1 MILHQLLHPN
11 RPTLRVSPRRA
22 SSRNLVTSSKTPKSS
37 RRLRVLPGI
46 VCILAWGF
54 TLVSFTPRADG
65 PVKAPWNR
73 VAREDERQATVNFEE
88 ATRID
93 RSA

>member
-1 MILHQLLHPN
+1 MILHQRLHPN
-11 RPTLRVSPRRA
+11 RPTLPLSLRRA
-22 SSRNLVTSSKTPKSS
+22 SPRDHASSTKAPTSS
-37 RRLRVLPGI
+37 RRLRVLPGV
-46 VCILAWGF
+46 VCILAWGL

-73 VAREDERQATVNFEE
+73 VAREDERQATINFEDV
-88 ATRID
+88 TRIE